1 MGGHAD
7 VGDDAYVSSC
17 VGNTKAD
24 GFAGIMGNMKGFE
37 CKTSDGEGS
46 TGLEDVK
53 VDFIAFGDSFQ
64 GVGGGLVG
72 INWDVMALL

>member
-7 VGDDAYVSSC
+7 IGDDAYVSGC